1 MSATAK
7 LARFSSHPPD
17 WPQEARKGAARAFA
31 DTLACALGGARDP
44 ATEGVLRAVSR
55 WGLGP
60 ATVIGQG
67 ARLPSPSAALV
78 NGTAAHALDYDD
90 VLEPPVAHV
99 SAVLVPALLALA
111 EERELPGERVIDA
124 YLVGFE
130 VMARLGEGVNLVHYS
145 RGWHTTSTLGAPAA
159 AAACAR
165 LIGLDEGRARHALG
179 LAMSF
184 ASGSKVQFG
193 SHAKPMHAG
202 MAAKAGIVAAA
213 MAEAGVT
220 AVAEVYTGPWSFEA
234 LYSGPEAL
242 GIEEALARLGD
253 PPAMLEHGIWM
264 KPWPCCASAHRP
276 IDALLRLRERHALG
290 AGEVDSIEATLSEV
304 AWRNLRFDAPSTAMG
319 ARFSLQ
325 HPLALALVDGRVGIG
340 GFTAEAI
347 RRPELRGL
355 YDRITRRADPD
366 LPGTRRPEPGTERA
380 TLVVRLGDG
389 TELSATIVDPLGHP
403 SAPLDDD
410 ALRLKFRDCAAG
422 LLAPEAADR
431 AFELALGGLDDLT
444 ALTRLVQP
452 GGNA

>member
-7 LARFSSHPPD
+7 LALFSSHPPD
-17 WPQEARKGAARAFA
+17 WPEAARKGAARAFA
-31 DTLACALGGARDP
+31 DTLACAIGGARDP
-44 ATEGVLRAVSR
+44 ATEGVLRAMSP
-55 WGLGP
+55 WGNGN
-60 ATVIGQG
+60 ASVIGH
-67 ARLPSPSAALV
+67 AVRLPSPSAALV

-90 VLEPPVAHV
+90 VLEPPLAHV

-111 EERELPGERVIDA
+111 EERGVPGARVIDA

-165 LIGLDEGRARHALG
+165 LIGLDEIRTRHAIG
-179 LAMSF
+179 LSMSF

-213 MAEAGVT
+213 MAEAAVT
-220 AVAEVYTGPWSFEA
+220 AAAEVYTGPWSFED

-242 GIEEALARLGD
+242 GIDEALTRLGD
-253 PPAMLEHGIWM
+253 PPAMLEHGIWA

-276 IDALLRLRERHALG
+276 IDALLRLREKHALG
-290 AGEVDSIEATLSEV
+290 AGDVDSIEATLSEV
-304 AWRNLRFDAPSTAMG
+304 AWRNLKFDGPTTAME

-325 HPLALALVDGRVGIG
+325 HPLALALVDGQVGIG
-340 GFTAEAI
+340 GFTDDATT
-347 RRPELRGL
+347 RPELRGV
-355 YDRITRRADPD
+355 YDRISRRVDPD

-380 TLVVRLGDG
+380 TLIVRLRDG
-389 TELSATIVDPLGHP
+389 TELSETIVDPLGHP
-403 SAPLDDD
+403 NAPLDDD
-410 ALRLKFRDCAAG
+410 ALRAKLHDCAAG
-422 LLAPEAADR
+422 LLTAESADR
-431 AFELALGGLDDLT
+431 AFELALRLDDIPALMGLLQARGT
-444 ALTRLVQP
+444 A
-452 GGNA
+452 